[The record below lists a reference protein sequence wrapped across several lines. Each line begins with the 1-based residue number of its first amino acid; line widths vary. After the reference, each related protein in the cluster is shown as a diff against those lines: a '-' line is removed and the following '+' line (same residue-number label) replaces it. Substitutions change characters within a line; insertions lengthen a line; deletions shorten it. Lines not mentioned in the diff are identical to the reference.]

1 MDFESRNGGLF
12 KLYVYLNTIENQEH
26 VALVKGDISGP
37 EPPLVRMHALQTV
50 LQHTVASSS
59 PMEAQWRA
67 GARMAAA
74 GWRLSAPVTP
84 VITHRLLADDDA
96 VYADRTERA
105 RSARRLVFG
114 RGGAIRSTLGLRA
127 RVVQVSFGLLTGGIA
142 GNLVDRLRYQ
152 QVIDF
157 LDFHFGN
164 YAYPTFN
171 VADSAICVGV
181 FLYIGWSL
189 RQPAT
194 DDKVPKSD

>member
-1 MDFESRNGGLF
+1 MIVEGPSPTRLQRFLAYRLLLVLGLVTLAADQVTKGWIVARLPYPTYGKPGAILIIEDFFYLVHVRNTGAAWSLF
-12 KLYVYLNTIENQEH
+12 TGQ
-26 VALVKGDISGP
+26 S
-37 EPPLVRMHALQTV
+37 TV
-50 LQHTVASSS
+50 LALL
-59 PMEAQWRA
+59 
-67 GARMAAA
+67 AA
-74 GWRLSAPVTP
+74 GTLVAIGVWR
-84 VITHRLLADDDA
+84 H
-96 VYADRTERA
+96 
-105 RSARRLVFG
+105 
-114 RGGAIRSTLGLRA
+114 TLGLRA

>member
-1 MDFESRNGGLF
+1 MIDGL
-12 KLYVYLNTIENQEH
+12 L
-26 VALVKGDISGP
+26 
-37 EPPLVRMHALQTV
+37 
-50 LQHTVASSS
+50 
-59 PMEAQWRA
+59 
-67 GARMAAA
+67 
-74 GWRLSAPVTP
+74 
-84 VITHRLLADDDA
+84 
-96 VYADRTERA
+96 
-105 RSARRLVFG
+105 
-114 RGGAIRSTLGLRA
+114 
-127 RVVQVSFGLLTGGIA
+127 FGLLTGGIA